1 MVGHSPISDLARSW
15 GIKKLK
21 NRAIRWLTL
30 PRGRPRAILNA
41 MRSPL
46 VALLLIVNLLTCPLN
61 CLGCQQLPASSV
73 ESACATC
80 ECCFDCVET
89 EVPAAPEPH
98 DRDCECKNCICE
110 GAIVASPVEL
120 PQSSDGI
127 CWFHRIH
134 IELRS
139 PVSSFFADGHSRIVV
154 KHAFTGSDA
163 RIALQSWQI

>member
-1 MVGHSPISDLARSW
+1 MVGHPPVFDLRCSW
-15 GIKKLK
+15 GIKKPK
-21 NRAIRWLTL
+21 NRVVRWLTL
-30 PRGRPRAILNA
+30 PRWRPRAILRG

-46 VALLLIVNLLTCPLN
+46 VALLLIVNLLTCPLS
-61 CLGCQQLPASSV
+61 CLGCQPLPASSV

>member
-1 MVGHSPISDLARSW
+1 VVGHPPVFDLRCSW
-15 GIKKLK
+15 GIKKPK
-21 NRAIRWLTL
+21 NRVVRWLTL
-30 PRGRPRAILNA
+30 PRWRPRAILRG

-46 VALLLIVNLLTCPLN
+46 VALLLIVNLLTCPLS
-61 CLGCQQLPASSV
+61 CLGCQQLPTSSV

-80 ECCFDCVET
+80 ECCSDCVET
-89 EVPAAPEPH
+89 AIPASPEPH
-98 DRDCECKNCICE
+98 DSNCACKNCICE

-127 CWFHRIH
+127 CWFHP
-134 IELRS
+134 IEIDLRS
-139 PVSSFFADGHSRIVV
+139 PISSFFADGHSRIVV

>member
-1 MVGHSPISDLARSW
+1 MVGHPPISDLRCSW
-15 GIKKLK
+15 GIKKPK
-21 NRAIRWLTL
+21 TRAVRWLTL
-30 PRGRPRAILNA
+30 PRWRPRAILKG

-61 CLGCQQLPASSV
+61 CLGCQPLPASSV